1 MTYMTQGGNM
11 SKEIPESFNDLDVA
25 ELRRT
30 AVEDFAV
37 DIKATDNKKTVLA
50 ALVEDGVEW
59 EQYAT
64 LKGLNVPEPEPVV
77 EAAPEVET
85 ADATIPEP
93 EVEIITATAL
103 APSPVQKYLIR
114 MERDNVRYDTRGY
127 KFTQEHP
134 YALVNADDANYI
146 LEKEI
151 GFRMATPRE
160 LEEFYG

>member
-1 MTYMTQGGNM
+1 M
-11 SKEIPESFNDLDVA
+11 SKENPESFNDLLVE

-30 AVEDFAV
+30 AIEDFAV
-37 DIKATDNKKTVLA
+37 DIKATDNKKTVIA

-64 LKGLNVPEPEPVV
+64 LKGLNTVKSDPTPPPAAYTPPEPVV
-77 EAAPEVET
+77 EQ
-85 ADATIPEP
+85 
-93 EVEIITATAL
+93 EVEIITAEAL
-103 APSPVQKYLIR
+103 PKTQKYLVK
-114 MERDNVRYDTRGY
+114 MERDNVRYVTRGY
-127 KFTQEHP
+127 NFTKEHP
-134 YALVNADDANYI
+134 YALVDPEDIDYV

>member
-1 MTYMTQGGNM
+1 M

-59 EQYAT
+59 EQYAA
-64 LKGLNVPEPEPVV
+64 LKGLSVPEPEPVV
-77 EAAPEVET
+77 EPAPEVEP
-85 ADATIPEP
+85 AEATIPEP
-93 EVEIITATAL
+93 EVEIITATAP
-103 APSPVQKYLIR
+103 APNAVQKYLIR

>member
-1 MTYMTQGGNM
+1 M
-11 SKEIPESFNDLDVA
+11 SKEIPESFNDLTVD

-59 EQYAT
+59 SQYAT
-64 LKGLNVPEPEPVV
+64 LKGIGVPEPEPVV
-77 EAAPEVET
+77 EAVPDVLVDT
-85 ADATIPEP
+85 APEP
-93 EVEIITATAL
+93 EVEIITAATL
-103 APSPVQKYLIR
+103 APSKVQKYLIR

-134 YALVNADDANYI
+134 YALVDVDDANYI

>member
-1 MTYMTQGGNM
+1 M
-11 SKEIPESFNDLDVA
+11 SKENPEGFADLEIG

-37 DIKATDNKKTVLA
+37 DIKADANKKTVLA

-64 LKGLNVPEPEPVV
+64 LKGLNSPEPEPDP

-85 ADATIPEP
+85 ADAGIYEP
-93 EVEIITATAL
+93 EVEIITAEAL
-103 APSPVQKYLIR
+103 PKTQKYLVK
-114 MERDNVRYDTRGY
+114 MERANVRYDTRGY
-127 KFTQEHP
+127 RFTQEHP
-134 YALVNADDANYI
+134 YSLVDPKDIDYI
-146 LEKEI
+146 LETEK

-160 LEEFYG
+160 LEEYYG

>member
-1 MTYMTQGGNM
+1 M
-11 SKEIPESFNDLDVA
+11 SKEIPESFNDLTVD

-59 EQYAT
+59 SQYAT

-77 EAAPEVET
+77 EPAPEVET
-85 ADATIPEP
+85 ADAAIPEP
-93 EVEIITATAL
+93 EVEIITAAAL
-103 APSPVQKYLIR
+103 PQKVQKYLIR

-134 YALVNADDANYI
+134 YALVDADDANYI